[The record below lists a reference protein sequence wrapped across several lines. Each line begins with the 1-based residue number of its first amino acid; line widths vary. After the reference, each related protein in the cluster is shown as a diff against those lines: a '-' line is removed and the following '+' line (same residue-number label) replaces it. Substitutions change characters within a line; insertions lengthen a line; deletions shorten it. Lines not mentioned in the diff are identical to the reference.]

1 NLFPVPP
8 LFKLI
13 QEESKTSWQEMYKV
27 FNMGH
32 RMELYVPEEIASDLI
47 KVSEGFGVG
56 AQVIGH
62 VEASDT
68 KQVTVQSEFGEFIY
82 H

>member
-1 NLFPVPP
+1 
-8 LFKLI
+8 
-13 QEESKTSWQEMYKV
+13 MYKV

-32 RMELYVPEEIASDLI
+32 RMELYVPQEIADDLI
-47 KVSEGFGVG
+47 SISKSFGVD

-62 VEASDT
+62 VEKADK
-68 KQVTVQSEFGEFIY
+68 KQVTIKSEFGEFIY